1 MTNELLDFEKITL
14 IDRTLE
20 ELFDLWLEEG
30 DAEHLL
36 QLWQVLTR
44 QLEYC
49 NWTINEVKKRM

>member
-30 DAEHLL
+30 DAEHLH